1 MTQAHKLTFSWILLL
16 ALTLS
21 GMLMG
26 EYAKPGFWITVSIA
40 AITAF
45 KGRIVIDQF
54 MELNQASPVIRRIVR
69 GFGLVVPFLM
79 VLTYLLGA
87 ELAAVTQLPG

>member
-1 MTQAHKLTFSWILLL
+1 MM

-26 EYAKPGFWITVSIA
+26 EYAQPGFWVTVSVA
-40 AITAF
+40 CITAF
-45 KGRIVIDQF
+45 KGRLVIDQF

-69 GFGLVVPFLM
+69 SFGLVVPLLM
-79 VLTYLLGA
+79 ILTYLLGA

>member
-1 MTQAHKLTFSWILLL
+1 MTHQNKLSLSWLLLL

-26 EYAKPGFWITVSIA
+26 EYARPGFWVTVSIA

-45 KGRIVIDQF
+45 KGRLVIDQF
-54 MELNQASPVIRRIVR
+54 MELNQASPVIRRIVQ

-79 VLTYLLGA
+79 ILTYLLGT
-87 ELAAVTQLPG
+87 ELAAVTQLP